1 MVIVAFRKDN
11 EKLTSV
17 CSKTFKNAAAAK
29 QHIEDDAAFF
39 CTKHPG
45 SINCGWIKPKT
56 LDYYMVT
63 LKNDV
68 NCYWQYFNV

>member
-11 EKLTSV
+11 ERLTSF
-17 CSKTFKNAAAAK
+17 CMKTFKSIDAAK

-39 CTKHPG
+39 CTKHSG
-45 SINCGWIKPKT
+45 SIDCGWIKPKT

-63 LKNDV
+63 LKNGV
-68 NCYWQYFNV
+68 NCYWQYCNM

>member
-1 MVIVAFRKDN
+1 MVIVVFRKEID
-11 EKLTSV
+11 KLASV
-17 CSKTFKNAAAAK
+17 CCKTFKTAAAAK

-56 LDYYMVT
+56 LDYCMVT
-63 LKNDV
+63 LKNGV
-68 NCYWQYFNV
+68 NCYWQYFSI